1 MSFDA
6 VGLILAGKV
15 DKYDF
20 EKMNENK
27 ANKCDTENML
37 DLIRTMNQQIQHAVL
52 ILNESLKLKHVLQDD
67 SKLANEDRAMHL
79 MR

>member
-1 MSFDA
+1 MSSDA

-37 DLIRTMNQQIQHAVL
+37 DLIHTMNQQIQHAVL
-52 ILNESLKLKHVLQDD
+52 ILNESLKLKHV
-67 SKLANEDRAMHL
+67 
-79 MR
+79 

>member
-1 MSFDA
+1 MSSDA

-37 DLIRTMNQQIQHAVL
+37 DLIRTL
-52 ILNESLKLKHVLQDD
+52 T
-67 SKLANEDRAMHL
+67 
-79 MR
+79 